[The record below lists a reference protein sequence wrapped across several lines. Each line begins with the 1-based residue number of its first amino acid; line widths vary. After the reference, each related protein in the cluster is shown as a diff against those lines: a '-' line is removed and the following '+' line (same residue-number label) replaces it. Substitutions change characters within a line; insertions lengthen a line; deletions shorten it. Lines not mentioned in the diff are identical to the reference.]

1 MHSRFANSRAL
12 MIGGLWFASLS
23 ASAQDLQG
31 RFYPEKERYVVG
43 EPVIFDVEIKNT
55 GKQVVYLPAKGN
67 KCLDTYAFSVSG
79 SGPACSAT
87 WDVACQ
93 DDESPLAPGDNIHG
107 EWPLD
112 SWYRFERE
120 GRYEVSATRHVPI
133 RNSRGEIHDFTFSS
147 KFEVNLEP
155 ADPLSV
161 QRILQEF
168 ERNLHSSDPD
178 VRHAALDVLA
188 TTAPSYFEATALRLS
203 RDEDPFVVL
212 HAVAALGRMNTPE
225 TRAALAD
232 VIAPGKSS
240 AESAPNKPVTDYGV
254 ARIRAIEALGRSGDG
269 SYQGLIER
277 YTDDKN
283 EYVQLAAMVAIAE
296 LGNAEAIPQLQRFL
310 FSADPVTRKN
320 AAYGLRYSTTP
331 DAIETLIDAIADK
344 DLTVRERVLT
354 SLTQVTA
361 QSFGDSAPDAAS
373 AQKIQNEWRFWWKA
387 HKSKFVTPELKF
399 LYEMK

>member
-1 MHSRFANSRAL
+1 MDSRFANSRVL

-23 ASAQDLQG
+23 ASSQDLQG
-31 RFYPEKERYVVG
+31 RFYPEKARYVVG
-43 EPVIFDVEIKNT
+43 EPVIFNMEIKNT
-55 GKQVVYLPAKGN
+55 GKQVIYLPVKGN
-67 KCLDTYAFSVSG
+67 KCLDTYTFSVSG
-79 SGPACSAT
+79 SGSACSAT
-87 WDVACQ
+87 WDLACQ
-93 DDESPLAPGDNIHG
+93 DDESALAPGYGIHG

-120 GRYEVSATRHVPI
+120 GKYEVSATRHVPI

-161 QRILQEF
+161 QSILQEF
-168 ERNLHSSDPD
+168 ERNLRSSDPD
-178 VRHAALDVLA
+178 VRHAALEVLA
-188 TTAPSYFEATALRLS
+188 TTAPSYFEATALTLA

-212 HAVAALGRMNTPE
+212 HAVSALGRMNTPQ
-225 TRAALAD
+225 TRAVLAD
-232 VIAPGKSS
+232 VIASGKLSV
-240 AESAPNKPVTDYGV
+240 ESAPNKPVTDYGF
-254 ARIRAIEALGRSGDG
+254 ARIRAIEALGRSGDA

-320 AAYGLRYSTTP
+320 AAYGLGYSTTP

-361 QSFGDSAPDAAS
+361 QSFGDNAPDAAS
-373 AQKIQNEWRFWWKA
+373 AQKIQDEWRLWWKA
-387 HKSKFVTPELKF
+387 HKKKFVIPKLKF
-399 LYEMK
+399 LCDMK